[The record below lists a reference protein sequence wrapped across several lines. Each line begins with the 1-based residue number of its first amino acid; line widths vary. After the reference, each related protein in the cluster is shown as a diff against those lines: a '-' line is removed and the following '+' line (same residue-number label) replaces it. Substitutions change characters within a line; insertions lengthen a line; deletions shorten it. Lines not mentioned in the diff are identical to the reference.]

1 MHNFIPQT
9 CFGSAEM
16 GQYLDDF
23 AVVLQAT
30 AEASQQDLYL
40 MPVRDILEQF
50 FLLTPAQQMDLW
62 DMHPT

>member
-1 MHNFIPQT
+1 
-9 CFGSAEM
+9 M
-16 GQYLDDF
+16 GQYLEDF